1 MSAIQD
7 IMTKNPICLSEHAN
21 VHKARMLMAEKS
33 IRHIPVKD
41 LESNQLIG
49 MLSQKAVL
57 SNAIKIINQ
66 RGLEKL
72 QHEEQS
78 TELAAIME
86 KSPAIF
92 DVSDNLVNVA
102 NNLLQ
107 QKSGCVAILEDKK
120 LVGVITSNDFV
131 KLAVKQLGPSTC

>member
-1 MSAIQD
+1 MSKIQD

-21 VHKARMLMAEKS
+21 VHRARMLMAEKS
-33 IRHIPVKD
+33 IRHIPIKNID
-41 LESNQLIG
+41 NGQLIG

-72 QHEEQS
+72 EHEEKS
-78 TELAAIME
+78 MEIAAIME
-86 KSPAIF
+86 TSPATF
-92 DVSDNLVNVA
+92 DVSDNLIDVA

-107 QKSGCVAILEDKK
+107 QKSGCVAILESKK

-131 KLAVKQLGPSTC
+131 KLTVKQLGDTNG

>member
-1 MSAIQD
+1 
-7 IMTKNPICLSEHAN
+7 MTKNPICLSEHAN
-21 VHKARMLMAEKS
+21 VNKARMLMAEKS

-41 LESNQLIG
+41 IENNRLIG
-49 MLSQKAVL
+49 MLSQKSVL

-66 RGLEKL
+66 RGLENL
-72 QHEEQS
+72 EHEEKS
-78 TELAAIME
+78 SEISAIMDT
-86 KSPAIF
+86 SPSIF
-92 DVSDNLVNVA
+92 DVNDQLIDVA

-107 QKSGCVAILEDKK
+107 QKSGCVAILENGT